1 MLHLE
6 YESISDESF
15 NISHKFQSYI
25 LLFWNLFGLL
35 KKYSEYILYIQLKQ
49 LNCLPNLNK

>member
-35 KKYSEYILYIQLKQ
+35 KKYSEYIYIQLKQ